1 VRNCILDKDF
11 WGVALSL
18 VPGIG
23 SVLNKKLIDYFKT
36 AESVFKAS
44 FKELINIEGIGG
56 QTALAIKN
64 FNRED
69 QVQERLLTARR
80 EDAQVLTL
88 ENESYPSNLS
98 KINNPPPILYVK
110 GEVKRDDQLAVAI
123 VGSRTPSKYG
133 ELATGWISRGLAA
146 KGITIVSGMARG
158 IDTISH
164 KEALYTGGRT
174 MAVLGSGIDVIYP
187 PENRRLFDEII
198 QKGAVLTEF
207 PSSTP
212 PDSVNFP
219 RRNRI
224 ISGLSLGV
232 VIVEAG
238 YRSGSLITARLAKGQ
253 GRKIFAVPGQ
263 IGFAGSKGTNKL
275 IKDGAILVENA
286 DDILNVIL
294 PDYRS
299 DKEAGKEESKEVK
312 LSPNAKIVIDALA
325 EDPVPIDTI
334 IIRTGLSVN
343 NVSTVLLDLELRGFV
358 TQLPGKIF
366 IKNL

>member
-1 VRNCILDKDF
+1 MDKDF
-11 WGVALSL
+11 WAVALSI

-44 FKELINIEGIGG
+44 FKELMTVEGIGT

-64 FNRED
+64 FNKGD
-69 QVQERLLTARR
+69 LVQERLLTARR
-80 EDAQVLTL
+80 KDVQILTL
-88 ENESYPSNLS
+88 ENKSYPCNLLE
-98 KINNPPPILYVK
+98 IDNPPPVLYVK
-110 GEVKRDDQLAVAI
+110 GELKRDDQLAVAV

-133 ELATGWISRGLAA
+133 ELATEWITRGLAE

-164 KEALYTGGRT
+164 KEALYTNGRT
-174 MAVLGSGIDVIYP
+174 IAVLGNGIDVIYP
-187 PENRRLFDEII
+187 PENRSIFEKIT

-207 PSSTP
+207 PISTP

-219 RRNRI
+219 HRNRI

-238 YRSGSLITARLAKGQ
+238 YRSGSLITARLAKRQ
-253 GRKIFAVPGQ
+253 GRMIFAVPGQ
-263 IGFAGSKGTNKL
+263 IGFDRSKGTNKL
-275 IKDGAILVENA
+275 IKDGEILVENA

-294 PDYRS
+294 PEYKSYHEAR
-299 DKEAGKEESKEVK
+299 KEQSKDAE

-334 IIRTGLSVN
+334 IIRTGLNVKD
-343 NVSTVLLDLELRGFV
+343 VSTVLLDLELRGFV
-358 TQLPGKIF
+358 KQLPGKIF
-366 IKNL
+366 LKNL